1 MRSAEVS
8 GRKEAQTF
16 RPKSRRR
23 VEGLTFH
30 RDIIKWGRFKD
41 LNLTLGFEGEY
52 KPTFFLIVKEPT
64 MIETLK
70 SRHHFLDLVQV
81 AFILTDAHSKIVYA
95 NRYTERLFGYSREE
109 MEGER
114 IRFLFL
120 EEDLTYFLPNIIYL
134 TLYKNG
140 FEGEAL
146 LKQKDGTKIF
156 VHLYT
161 TTFKEE
167 GEAFIS
173 FSFQEIQRL
182 KKLERERLEM
192 ERWASLGMMV
202 EEIAHQVRNPVVSIG
217 GYAQRLVKI
226 FSPSPK
232 GSSYLHQIL
241 QETKRLETMMQR
253 VEEYVLIPKPTFKR
267 ERMEEIAETA
277 LQKFSKEALEKGVSV
292 NLETRAL
299 EGEGEFFIDKER
311 TEKALYYIL
320 ENSIEAV
327 TRVAMGKKK
336 RTVKVSVFRDGGN
349 IGVSISDN
357 GEGIPKKDLD
367 RIFEPFFSTRPDRV
381 GLGLTFAKR
390 VVGEQG
396 GSIRVESR
404 LRKGTAIT
412 LTFPKDRRR
421 LIRQEQFSPDTVEML
436 R

>member
-1 MRSAEVS
+1 
-8 GRKEAQTF
+8 
-16 RPKSRRR
+16 
-23 VEGLTFH
+23 
-30 RDIIKWGRFKD
+30 
-41 LNLTLGFEGEY
+41 
-52 KPTFFLIVKEPT
+52 
-64 MIETLK
+64 MIEILK

-81 AFILTDAHSKIVYA
+81 AFILTDAHSKIVYT

-114 IRFLFL
+114 IRMFFL

-134 TLYKNG
+134 TLYKSG

-146 LKQKDGTKIF
+146 LRQKNGERIF

-167 GEAFIS
+167 GEVFIS

-217 GYAQRLVKI
+217 GYAQRLVKT
-226 FSPSPK
+226 FSPPPK
-232 GSSYLHQIL
+232 GRSYLHQIL
-241 QETKRLETMMQR
+241 HETKRLETMLQR
-253 VEEYVLIPKPTFKR
+253 VEEYVLIPKPTFQK
-267 ERMEEIAETA
+267 ERIEEVVETA
-277 LQKFSKEALEKGVSV
+277 LQKFSKEATEKGVSV
-292 NLETRAL
+292 NLETGGL
-299 EGEGEFFIDKER
+299 EREGDFFIDKDL
-311 TEKALYYIL
+311 TGKALFYTL

-327 TRVAMGKKK
+327 TRAAVGKKRK
-336 RTVKVSVFRDGGN
+336 TVKASLFKDGGN

-357 GEGIPKKDLD
+357 GEGIPKKNLD

-390 VVGEQG
+390 VVEEQG
-396 GSIRVESR
+396 GSVRVESR
-404 LRKGTAIT
+404 LRKGTTIT

-421 LIRQEQFSPDTVEML
+421 LLRQEQISPEATRETID
-436 R
+436 